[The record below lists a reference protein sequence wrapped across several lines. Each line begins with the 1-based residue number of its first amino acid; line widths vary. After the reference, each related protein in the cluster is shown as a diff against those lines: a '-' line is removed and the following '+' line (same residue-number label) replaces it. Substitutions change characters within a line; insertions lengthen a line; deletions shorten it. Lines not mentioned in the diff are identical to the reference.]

1 MYEWDWLI
9 LIGVII
15 LGVFIYSG
23 RKNKKLKKRKD
34 ALKILDERYA
44 KGEITKEEYVERKG
58 TINSTNTNNKNPRTI
73 TNWGCDFQQRNR
85 LLI

>member
-1 MYEWDWLI
+1 MMYEWDWLI

-44 KGEITKEEYVERKG
+44 KGEITKEEYVERKE
-58 TINSTNTNNKNPRTI
+58 TINPHNTNNKKPKDN
-73 TNWGCDFQQRNR
+73 NKLGM
-85 LLI
+85 

>member
-44 KGEITKEEYVERKG
+44 KGEITKEEYVEHKE
-58 TINSTNTNNKNPRTI
+58 TINPTNTNNRKPND
-73 TNWGCDFQQRNR
+73 NNKLGM
-85 LLI
+85 

>member
-44 KGEITKEEYVERKG
+44 KGEITKEEYVERKE
-58 TINSTNTNNKNPRTI
+58 TINPHNTNNKKPKDN
-73 TNWGCDFQQRNR
+73 NKLGM
-85 LLI
+85 

>member
-1 MYEWDWLI
+1 MMYEWDWLI

-44 KGEITKEEYVERKG
+44 KGEITKEEYVEHKE
-58 TINSTNTNNKNPRTI
+58 TIK
-73 TNWGCDFQQRNR
+73 QK
-85 LLI
+85 

>member
-1 MYEWDWLI
+1 MMYEWDWLI

-44 KGEITKEEYVERKG
+44 KGEITKEEYIERKE
-58 TINSTNTNNKNPRTI
+58 TINPTNTNNRKPKDN
-73 TNWGCDFQQRNR
+73 NKLGM
-85 LLI
+85 

>member
-1 MYEWDWLI
+1 MMYEWDWLI

-58 TINSTNTNNKNPRTI
+58 TINSTNTNNKKPKDN
-73 TNWGCDFQQRNR
+73 NKLGM
-85 LLI
+85 

>member
-58 TINSTNTNNKNPRTI
+58 TINSTNTNNKKPKDN
-73 TNWGCDFQQRNR
+73 NKLGM
-85 LLI
+85 